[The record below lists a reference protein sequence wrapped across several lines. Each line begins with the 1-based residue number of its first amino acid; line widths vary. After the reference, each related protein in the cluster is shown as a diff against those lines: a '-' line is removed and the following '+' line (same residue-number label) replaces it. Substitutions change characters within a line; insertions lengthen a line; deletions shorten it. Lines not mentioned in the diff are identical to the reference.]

1 MRTEADI
8 FATTWYERIGVD
20 SGQVVMKGTISVH
33 PLNPHLDEL
42 LYMGVPTPFAMV
54 VTLLNCEEQVR
65 QITFG
70 ECYLSDK
77 SFSLATGVGVT
88 TYTFVSVRVREE

>member
-65 QITFG
+65 QITFD

-77 SFSLATGVGVT
+77 SFSLTTGVGVS
-88 TYTFVSVRVREE
+88 TYTFVSARVREE